1 MLQQQERR
9 RVKKMYNNGYKDIAF
24 NGIKELIEDGLK
36 TVRSDPY
43 NPFNSYANTTNV
55 NAETWL
61 KYSEKFV
68 ELSTKNLDSSI
79 HLNYLR
85 LLLSLQR
92 NYNMPINQKV
102 NVCLEYLLEALR
114 LINEQY

>member
-1 MLQQQERR
+1 M
-9 RVKKMYNNGYKDIAF
+9 MHNNIYKDTAYK
-24 NGIKELIEDGLK
+24 GIKELIEDGIK
-36 TVRSDPY
+36 AVRPDPY
-43 NPFNSYANTTNV
+43 NPLSNYVNTTDV

-61 KYSEKFV
+61 KYSDKFV

-92 NYNMPINQKV
+92 NYNMPIVQKV
-102 NVCLEYLLEALR
+102 NVCLEYLLEVLR
-114 LINEQY
+114 LISEQY

>member
-1 MLQQQERR
+1 M
-9 RVKKMYNNGYKDIAF
+9 MYNNGYKEFAY

-36 TVRSDPY
+36 AVRSEPY
-43 NPFNSYANTTNV
+43 NHLSSYVNATNV
-55 NAETWL
+55 SAETWL
-61 KYSEKFV
+61 RYSDKFV
-68 ELSTKNLDSSI
+68 ELSTKNLDGSI

-92 NYNMPINQKV
+92 NYNMSIVQKV
-102 NVCLEYLLEALR
+102 NACLEYLLEVLR

>member
-1 MLQQQERR
+1 M
-9 RVKKMYNNGYKDIAF
+9 MYNNSYKEFAY

-36 TVRSDPY
+36 TVRSNPY
-43 NPFNSYANTTNV
+43 NHLSGYVNTTNV
-55 NAETWL
+55 SAETWL
-61 KYSEKFV
+61 RYSDKFV

-92 NYNMPINQKV
+92 NYNMPIVQKV
-102 NVCLEYLLEALR
+102 NACLEYLLEVLS
-114 LINEQY
+114 LINERY